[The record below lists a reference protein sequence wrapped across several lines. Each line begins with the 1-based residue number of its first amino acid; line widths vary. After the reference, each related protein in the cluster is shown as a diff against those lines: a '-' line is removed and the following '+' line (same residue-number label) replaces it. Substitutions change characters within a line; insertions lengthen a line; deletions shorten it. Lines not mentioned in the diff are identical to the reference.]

1 MPKFKDAVTTRIRE
15 LQDQQAL
22 IQARAATEI
31 AAIQVHLD
39 TLGEIQDAIVKD
51 PSLEDLYIKASTLKL
66 GLPRE

>member
-1 MPKFKDAVTTRIRE
+1 MARFKDAVTTRIRE

-31 AAIQVHLD
+31 AAIQTRLD
-39 TLGEIQDAIVKD
+39 TLGEIRDAILKD
-51 PSLEDLYIKASTLKL
+51 PTLEDLYIKASTLDL